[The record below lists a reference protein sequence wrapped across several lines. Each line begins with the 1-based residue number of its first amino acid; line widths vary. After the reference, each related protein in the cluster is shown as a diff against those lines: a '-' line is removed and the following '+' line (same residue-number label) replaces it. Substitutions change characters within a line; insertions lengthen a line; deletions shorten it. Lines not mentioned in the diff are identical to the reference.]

1 MNFGWNQIPMN
12 KTMLLQQNQGFFV
25 FQSIIFKIR
34 FIRIE
39 LSINLEWYGLKL
51 NFWELFKVIGVLKDM
66 GS

>member
-1 MNFGWNQIPMN
+1 MNFGWNQIPRN